1 MRLPLDFHPQNT
13 TLTAA
18 TLDRLDIYLDQ
29 GLGHPVPLHANPTDH
44 ALEVFNTDFMTD
56 AAEREAYVNEYAR
69 RWESYAIENGL
80 GHRSKFSHDIL
91 NKADHRGLG
100 FRRVRK
106 GLAAGISRNVYRTGI
121 LMERNT
127 INYSRNLLAYGV
139 RIGMYCEGHCLLLRI
154 FPLMI
159 LFFPVG
165 MGVML
170 ATIWVNLAQT
180 SAKVVRPFP
189 SHPEV
194 CAVNLKHRP
203 RTIACPSTS
212 SRLHFLVSCPSLAYR
227 PFSRSA
233 RSSCENA

>member
-1 MRLPLDFHPQNT
+1 M
-13 TLTAA
+13 LTAA
-18 TLDRLDIYLDQ
+18 ALGRLDTYLNE

-56 AAEREAYVNEYAR
+56 AAQREAYVNEYAR

-80 GHRSKFSHDIL
+80 GYRSKTSHSVL
-91 NKADHRGLG
+91 NKADRRGLG
-100 FRRVRK
+100 LRRVRK
-106 GLAAGISRNVYRTGI
+106 GLAAGISRNIYRTGI

-139 RIGMYCEGHCLLLRI
+139 RIGMYCERHCFLSRI

-159 LFFPVG
+159 LVCPVG

-180 SAKVVRPFP
+180 SAKVVRSFP
-189 SHPEV
+189 SHPEACV
-194 CAVNLKHRP
+194 GNLKHRP
-203 RTIACPSTS
+203 RTIACRSTS
-212 SRLHFLVSCPSLAYR
+212 SLLHSWDSCPSLAYR